1 LTRANCPSCGG
12 PIEFAIGS
20 SAVVVCGYCR
30 SVVARTD
37 RGPEAHGK
45 VAALIDTGSPLRVG
59 ATGKGFRI
67 TGRTQMR
74 HQAGGVWDEW
84 YAYFDDGR
92 WGWLA
97 EAQGRFYVTF
107 PVDMGP
113 RVLGSSGGEGPNREN
128 VPFPRGPEDPR
139 TPGTG
144 AKLPRREELQLGAR
158 VWDLVVSEIGTA
170 EVASAEGELPWRP
183 TPNETYDYADLTGAK
198 LEFATIDYSEEPPLF
213 FLGQE
218 TSLEK
223 LGLDERAERGT
234 RTSLAALNCSNCGG
248 PLDLRAPDRTE
259 RVFCPNCGT
268 AHDVTEGKLSAL
280 KQLKR
285 GKKVNPVIPLGT
297 TGTVDEIA
305 YVVAGFMQRS
315 VKFDRTYYW
324 TEYLLFNREQGFRW
338 LVHSDDHW
346 SFVTPLRAGE
356 VADWSPTGAAATLVY
371 GGKSYRL
378 YQTATARVTYVIGEF
393 YWRVEVGEQADTAD
407 YIAPP
412 QGLSKEVTR
421 GGAEEIN
428 YSHARYLQPE
438 EVEAAFGVKSL
449 TRPGAIGPMQPYNGP
464 RLLLPWLLMTA
475 LLIITAIALGVSK
488 PRRQMMNQTYN
499 LAEVPEVAGGPS
511 SARVFFTDPFEL
523 SGTQNIMVRGNADLQ
538 NTWLYVTADLVNDAN
553 GKMQTFELPL
563 EYYSGVEDGERWS
576 EGSSDHSVFLSAPE
590 KGRYVLRLEAQWQD
604 GHPAPPLHIVVT
616 EGVFRGLY
624 FLFAFIAVGALPLLG
639 VIRQFSFEKQRWA
652 DSAFSP
658 FGQSSG
664 SEEDDE

>member
-1 LTRANCPSCGG
+1 MTRANCPSCGG

-45 VAALIDTGSPLRVG
+45 VAALVDTGSPLRVG
-59 ATGKGFRI
+59 ATGRHQNNGFRI

-74 HQAGGVWDEW
+74 HQAGGLWDEW

-97 EAQGRFYVTF
+97 EAQGRYYVTF
-107 PVDMGP
+107 PVRVVRASGAPPPEGAPEARTTPPP
-113 RVLGSSGGEGPNREN
+113 R
-128 VPFPRGPEDPR
+128 D
-139 TPGTG
+139 
-144 AKLPRREELQLGAR
+144 ELQLGAR

-223 LGLDERAERGT
+223 LGLDELSERGT
-234 RTSLAALNCSNCGG
+234 RTSLIALRCSQCGAA
-248 PLDLRAPDRTE
+248 LDLRAPDRTE
-259 RVFCPNCGT
+259 RVFCPSCGT
-268 AHDVTEGKLSAL
+268 AHDVTEGKLAAL
-280 KQLKR
+280 KQLKP

-297 TGTVDEIA
+297 TGTIDDVA

-356 VADWSPTGAAATLVY
+356 VADWSPAGASPTVVY

-378 YQTATARVTYVIGEF
+378 FQTATARVTYVIGEF
-393 YWRVEVGEQADTAD
+393 YWRVEVGEQVDTAD

-412 QGLSKEVTR
+412 QGISKEVTR

-438 EVEAAFGVKSL
+438 EVEAAFGVKNL
-449 TRPGAIGPMQPYNGP
+449 TRPPAAGPMQPYNGA
-464 RLLLPWLLMTA
+464 RLLGPWLLMTA
-475 LLIITAIALGVSK
+475 LLIAIAIAIGVTK
-488 PRRQMMNQTYN
+488 PRRQVMNQTYN
-499 LAEVPEVAGGPS
+499 LNEVPEAAGAPAS
-511 SARVFFTDPFEL
+511 TRVLFTDPFEL
-523 SGTQNIMVRGNADLQ
+523 SGSQNVMIRGASDLQ
-538 NTWLYVTADLVNDAN
+538 NSWLYVTADLVNDAN
-553 GKMQTFELPL
+553 GKMQTFDLPL
-563 EYYSGVEDGERWS
+563 EYYSGVEGGERWS
-576 EGSSDHSVFLSAPE
+576 EGSSDRRKFLSAPE
-590 KGRYVLRLEAQWQD
+590 KGRYVLRLETQWQD
-604 GHPAPPLHIVVT
+604 GQPAPSLHIVVT
-616 EGVFRGLY
+616 EGIFRWPY
-624 FLFAFIAVGALPLLG
+624 FILALIAVGVLPLLG
-639 VIRQFSFEKQRWA
+639 VVRQFAFEQQRWA
-652 DSAFSP
+652 DSAYSP
-658 FGQSSG
+658 FGQSSD

>member
-1 LTRANCPSCGG
+1 MTRANCPSCGG

-37 RGPEAHGK
+37 RGPEAHGV
-45 VAALIDTGSPLRVG
+45 VAALVDTGSPLRVG
-59 ATGKGFRI
+59 ATGRHQNNGFRI

-97 EAQGRFYVTF
+97 EAQGRYYVTF
-107 PVDMGP
+107 PVA
-113 RVLGSSGGEGPNREN
+113 
-128 VPFPRGPEDPR
+128 
-139 TPGTG
+139 G
-144 AKLPRREELQLGAR
+144 AKAPAREELQLGGR

-170 EVASAEGELPWRP
+170 EVISAEGELPWRP

-198 LEFATIDYSEEPPLF
+198 LEFATIDYSEETSLF

-218 TSLEK
+218 TSLDK
-223 LGLDERAERGT
+223 LGLDDQSARGT
-234 RTSLAALNCSNCGG
+234 RTSLTALRCSNCGG
-248 PLDLRAPDRTE
+248 PLELVAPDRAE

-268 AHDVTEGKLSAL
+268 AHDVGEGKFAPL

-297 TGTVDEIA
+297 TGTIDGVA

-315 VKFDRTYYW
+315 VKFDKTYYW

-356 VADWSPTGAAATLVY
+356 VADWSPAGASPTVVY

-378 YQTATARVTYVIGEF
+378 FQTATARVTYVIGEF
-393 YWRVEVGEQADTAD
+393 YWRVEVGEEVDTAD

-412 QGLSKEVTR
+412 LGISKEVTR

-438 EVEAAFGVKSL
+438 EVEAAFGVKNL
-449 TRPGAIGPMQPYNGP
+449 TRPPGAGPMQPYPGP
-464 RLLLPWLLMTA
+464 RLLGAWLVMTA
-475 LLIITAIALGVSK
+475 LLFITAIAIGVSK
-488 PRRQMMNQTYN
+488 PRRQVMNQTYN
-499 LAEVPEVAGGPS
+499 LAEVPEGGAAGFSPPEQNGGLKPAAPS
-511 SARVFFTDPFEL
+511 TRVLFTEPFEL
-523 SGTQNIMVRGNADLQ
+523 SGTQNVMVRGAADLQ

-553 GKMQTFELPL
+553 GKMQTFDLPL
-563 EYYSGVEDGERWS
+563 EYYSGVDQGERWS
-576 EGSSDHSVFLSAPE
+576 EGSSNRREYLSAPE
-590 KGRYVLRLEAQWQD
+590 KGRYVLRLETQWQD
-604 GHPAPPLHIVVT
+604 GQPAPALHVVVT
-616 EGVFRGLY
+616 EGIFRWPY
-624 FLFAFIAVGALPLLG
+624 FILALIAVGVLPLLG
-639 VIRQFSFEKQRWA
+639 VIRQFAFEQQRWA
-652 DSAFSP
+652 DSAYSP
-658 FGQSSG
+658 FGQSSD
-664 SEEDDE
+664 SEEEDDE